1 MINGFAAVALMDTL
15 FIEDK
20 KVVDGIGNVV
30 ASVFT
35 VSTPEELG
43 NLKIENEETEN
54 IVLDFLDW
62 KV

>member
-1 MINGFAAVALMDTL
+1 MHTM

-20 KVVDGIGNVV
+20 KVIDGIGNVV